1 MRCIY
6 CMPSSNNDWFER
18 DEILSYQE
26 LVKLA
31 TIFVSLGVDKIRVTG
46 GEPTLRPRIEN
57 LISALSKIV
66 GIKSIGMTTNG
77 LLLGDI
83 VEQLK
88 AAGLQSVNIS
98 LDTFRPDRFKSI
110 CGVDGVEK
118 VLASIKA
125 ADNAGLEL
133 KINTVVIRGWNDDEV
148 VNFVRFARYSGY
160 TVRFIEFMPLDGA
173 GIWAPDL
180 VFSKKEMMELINRKV
195 QSLVPLHNER
205 SNPAALYSFDDG
217 KGTIGFIPSMTE
229 PFCEYCD
236 RVRITSDGK
245 FLTCLF
251 ENEGYNL
258 KDLLRGG
265 KSDNEIRMYIL
276 NCIRKK
282 PEGVI
287 RIIRDRGLRPTLNY
301 MNRIGG

>member
-6 CMPSSNNDWFER
+6 CMPPDNNDWFER

-26 LVKLA
+26 IVKLTA
-31 TIFVSLGVDKIRVTG
+31 IFVSLGIDKIRVTG
-46 GEPTLRPRIEN
+46 GEPTIRPRLEN
-57 LISALSKIV
+57 LINALSKIV

-77 LLLGDI
+77 LLLSDNVI
-83 VEQLK
+83 QLK
-88 AAGLQSVNIS
+88 EAGLQSVNIS

-110 CGVDGVEK
+110 SGVDGVEK

-125 ADNAGLEL
+125 ADNAGLKL

-148 VNFVRFARYSGY
+148 VDFVRFARSTGY

-173 GIWAPDL
+173 GIWAPNL
-180 VFSKKEMMELINRKV
+180 VFSKKEMMELINSNV
-195 QSLVPLHNER
+195 QNLVPLHNDS
-205 SNPAALYSFDDG
+205 SNPAALYSFNDG

-229 PFCEYCD
+229 PFCKYCD
-236 RVRITSDGK
+236 RIRITSDGK

-258 KDLLRGG
+258 KDLLRSG
-265 KSDNEIRMYIL
+265 KSDNHLRMYIL
-276 NCIRKK
+276 DCIRKK

-287 RIIRDRGLRPTLNY
+287 GIIRAKGLRHTLNH

>member
-6 CMPSSNNDWFER
+6 CMPSGNNDWFER
-18 DEILSYQE
+18 DEILSYEE
-26 LVKLA
+26 LVKLT

-46 GEPTLRPRIEN
+46 GEPILRPRIEN
-57 LISALSKIV
+57 LINALSKIV

-77 LLLGDI
+77 LLLGDN
-83 VEQLK
+83 VKQLK

-98 LDTFRPDRFKSI
+98 LDTFKPDRFKSI

-118 VLASIKA
+118 VLTSIKA

-148 VNFVRFARYSGY
+148 VSFVRFARYTGY

-180 VFSKKEMMELINRKV
+180 VFSKKEMMGLINRNV
-195 QSLVPLHNER
+195 QSLVPLHNES
-205 SNPAALYSFDDG
+205 SNPAALYSFNDG
-217 KGTIGFIPSMTE
+217 RGTIGFIPSMTE
-229 PFCEYCD
+229 PFCQYCD
-236 RVRITSDGK
+236 RIRITSDGK

-251 ENEGYNL
+251 ENQGYNL

-265 KSDNEIRMYIL
+265 KSDNDIRRYIL
-276 NCIRKK
+276 DCIRKK

-287 RIIRDRGLRPTLNY
+287 GIIRDKGLRPTLNY